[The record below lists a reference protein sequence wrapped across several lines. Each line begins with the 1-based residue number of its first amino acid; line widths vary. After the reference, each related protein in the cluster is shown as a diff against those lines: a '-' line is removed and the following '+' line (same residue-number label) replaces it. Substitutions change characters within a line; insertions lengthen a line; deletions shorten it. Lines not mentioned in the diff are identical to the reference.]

1 MKERKSYQLAA
12 LGAGLMLLDSFV
24 APFAGFFNYL
34 LGIEDA
40 GWVLALLVPQVL
52 LFVGWLLQV
61 PFVRMVRVR
70 FPEQPSLWRYGMA
83 AILIEALSFLLS
95 ALNQAYPRPAG
106 EFSPLS
112 GPVLLAYLIMLCSTA
127 AMLLYSYFFTQL
139 FTFCSRVQSRS
150 ALTFLP
156 MAAAFL
162 LLLNVLINDIAFFM
176 ESPLPLDGVTY
187 FMRNMMALSCAFI
200 ARMLLFIYFTVNIFK
215 ARS

>member
-12 LGAGLMLLDSFV
+12 LGAGLMLLVSIV
-24 APFAGFFNYL
+24 APFTGFFNYL
-34 LGIEDA
+34 LGIEEA
-40 GWVLALLVPQVL
+40 WWVLVLLVPHVL
-52 LFVGWLLQV
+52 LFAGWLLQI

-83 AILIEALSFLLS
+83 AILIYVLAFLLS
-95 ALNQAYPRPAG
+95 ALNAAFPSQAG
-106 EFSPLS
+106 EISPLS
-112 GPVLLAYLIMLCSTA
+112 GRVLLVYLLMLCSTA

-139 FTFCSRVQSRS
+139 FTFCRRVQSRS

-162 LLLNVLINDIAFFM
+162 LLLPVLINDIAFFM
-176 ESPLPLDGVTY
+176 ESPSTLDHSAY
-187 FMRNMMALSCAFI
+187 FIRNVMNVSCTFI
-200 ARMLLFIYFTVNIFK
+200 ARMLLLIYYSVNIFK

>member
-12 LGAGLMLLDSFV
+12 LGAGLMLLVSIV

-34 LGIEDA
+34 LGIEEE
-40 GWVLALLVPQVL
+40 GWVLVLLVPQVL
-52 LFVGWLLQV
+52 LFAGWLLQI

-70 FPEQPSLWRYGMA
+70 FPEQPSLWRYGMTA
-83 AILIEALSFLLS
+83 VLIEVLSFLLS
-95 ALNQAYPRPAG
+95 GLSQAFPRPVG
-106 EFSPLS
+106 DFSPLS
-112 GPVLLAYLIMLCSTA
+112 GPVLLAYLILLCSTA

-139 FTFCSRVQSRS
+139 FTFCRRMQSRS

-162 LLLNVLINDIAFFM
+162 LLLNVLINDMAFFM
-176 ESPLPLDGVTY
+176 ESPSTLDHAAY
-187 FMRNMMALSCAFI
+187 FIRNMMALSCAFI